1 MNELD
6 TKATERSGNTNNWFI
21 KKKKKQT
28 NTGNNGH
35 IVNFFKEKKTENTI
49 NVGNEKVHKLQ
60 LI

>member
-1 MNELD
+1 MYELD

-21 KKKKKQT
+21 KKKKKKQWT
-28 NTGNNGH
+28 YSK
-35 IVNFFKEKKTENTI
+35 FFQGKKKTENTI

>member
-21 KKKKKQT
+21 KKKTKKKKQWT
-28 NTGNNGH
+28 YSR
-35 IVNFFKEKKTENTI
+35 FFQGKKTENTI